1 MNNDLYR
8 VNISYNP
15 SCQCGADS
23 ECSRYLIIRT
33 ALFNNLNWYPTYCNV
48 VSSLLTCGN
57 DKLTYDQH
65 VDIFNYVAECTR
77 KYNILLN
84 V

>member
-8 VNISYNP
+8 VNISSNP
-15 SCQCGADS
+15 SCHCGAYF

-33 ALFNNLNWYPTYCNV
+33 ALFNTLNWYLTDCNA
-48 VSSLLTCGN
+48 VSRLLACGN
-57 DKLTYDQH
+57 DKLMHDQS
-65 VDIFNYVAECTR
+65 VDIFNYVFEYTR
-77 KYNILLN
+77 KSNRFLN